1 MFRGLWFVLTSVVL
15 VASLAVPA
23 LAEKE
28 RVRLYAF
35 GNSLVHHLSDDPD
48 TNVPVWLARMAR
60 TDKRLFSMNG
70 QWGALRNFAADLPP
84 VPNWSFRGV
93 RSAWNPGRRSF
104 GKAGF
109 TDVLIT
115 PLNYIQDQPATE
127 PYGDE
132 GRGGKTPLSETLKVI
147 DWIEDAAPGT
157 PIAVYEGWAD
167 MAGVAGDF
175 PPSAAEFASYNALNT
190 GPYHDWF
197 TAYLAA
203 LQSARPG
210 VDIRLIPVASIL
222 SQLFSD
228 PVLSDLPP
236 ELLYSDNAPH
246 GTATLYFLAAMIT
259 YSGLYEVPPPA
270 NYHPPDNIHPLVRQN
285 YSDIAAFI
293 WQALGN
299 DADMA
304 ENGDAGPQMRPA
316 PTEQEVIT
324 PTPRTPPPLPVLV
337 ERLDTG
343 LADPALAMGLNG
355 LADWSVQQP
364 FIDIMKTA
372 RRWIGHSDAKWG
384 AFSADDL
391 AEGGFLDDQ
400 GWPLSLPDGATSL
413 EALIL
418 TDQPEDFTSLTA
430 RYRVTYEGEG
440 SLRVVGRARKV
451 SVRGNEIW
459 FSYTP
464 GEGSVALSIQ
474 ETDPNGTG
482 NNIRNIA
489 VIREAHIPLFNA
501 GAVFNPDWLSVIDN
515 LRAVRFMDWMQ
526 TNGSPVTN
534 WGNRPQVSDYTYT
547 LRGVPVEIMVQLANE
562 IGADP
567 WFNMPHAADDDYVRR
582 FATYVRDNLDP
593 RLIVYEEY
601 SNEMWNFLFPQ
612 AEWARERATEMWGR
626 AAKDDGWMQ
635 YAGMRAS
642 QVAGIWADVFG
653 ADADTRLKRVIAV
666 HTGWLGL
673 EEPLLDAPLWRADDP
688 TALPAEK
695 AFDAY
700 AVSGYF
706 GLDLGMEDMADIMD
720 EIMAMDRE
728 TAFAHSAR
736 LLRDGSLSELLDQ
749 FYPYHA
755 EVAKRLNLELIMYEG
770 GTHVVGTGAQAGNEQ
785 LALFF
790 NDFNYSGDMAVLY
803 DELLS
808 GWRSVGGT
816 LFNAFVDVA
825 RPSPYGSWG
834 TLRHLDDD
842 NPRWQV
848 LAGYNAAGD
857 GWETRAEGTFLQ
869 GITRLGGPGADVL
882 QGTPEEDTMIGGA
895 GDDILVTNGGG
906 DHLNGG
912 AGLDTAI
919 LPGTPDDY
927 RLSRDGAHI
936 RATGPNGT
944 ITIYAIE
951 LIQFIDDPGAIIDTD
966 DLP

>member
-1 MFRGLWFVLTSVVL
+1 MFRGLRIILASAFLTAIFGL
-15 VASLAVPA
+15 PA

-35 GNSLVHHLSDDPD
+35 GNSLVNHLSDDPD

-60 TDKRLFSMNG
+60 TDRRLFSMNG
-70 QWGALRNFAADLPP
+70 QWGALRNFSADLPP

-93 RSAWNPGRRSF
+93 RSAWNPDRRSF

-115 PLNYIQDQPATE
+115 PLNYIQDQPATD
-127 PYGDE
+127 PYGAE
-132 GRGGKTPLSETLKVI
+132 GRGGKTPLSETLKVM

-157 PIAVYEGWAD
+157 PISVFEGWAD
-167 MAGVAGDF
+167 MAGVAADF
-175 PPSAAEFASYNALNT
+175 PPNASEFAEYNALNT

-197 TAYLAA
+197 TAYHTA
-203 LQSARPG
+203 LQAARPDA
-210 VDIRLIPVASIL
+210 DIRLIPVASIL
-222 SQLFSD
+222 SQLFTET
-228 PVLSDLPP
+228 PLSDIPP

-259 YSGLYEVPPPA
+259 YSSLFEVPPPA
-270 NYHPPDNIHPLVRQN
+270 NYHPPDSIHPLVRQN
-285 YSDIAAFI
+285 YSDIAALI

-299 DADMA
+299 DGDTA
-304 ENGDAGPQMRPA
+304 ENGAAGPQLRPS

-372 RRWIGHSDAKWG
+372 RRWVGHSDAKWG

-391 AEGGFLDDQ
+391 AAGGHLDAQ
-400 GWPLSLPDGATSL
+400 GWPISLPDGATSL

-418 TDQPEDFTSLTA
+418 TDQPEDFTSLTS

-451 SVRGNEIW
+451 SVRDNEIW

-482 NNIRNIA
+482 NNIRNIT
-489 VIREAHIPLFNA
+489 VMREAHIPLYQA
-501 GAVFNPDWLSVIDN
+501 GAVFNPDWLRVIDN
-515 LRAVRFMDWMQ
+515 LRSVRFMDWMF
-526 TNGSPVTN
+526 TNGSTVTN
-534 WGNRPQVSDYTYT
+534 WDSRPQVSDYTYT
-547 LRGVPVEIMVQLANE
+547 MRGVPVEIMVQLANE

-567 WFNMPHAADDDYVRR
+567 WFNMPHAADDDFSRQ
-582 FATYVRDNLDP
+582 FATYVRDTLDP
-593 RLIVYEEY
+593 RLVVYQEY

-612 AEWARERATEMWGR
+612 TEWARERAIEMWGR

-653 ADADTRLKRVIAV
+653 AEADTRLKRVIAV
-666 HTGWLGL
+666 HTGWPGL
-673 EEPLLDAPLWRADDP
+673 EEPLLDAPLWRADTPMAPSPEDS
-688 TALPAEK
+688 
-695 AFDAY
+695 FDAY

-706 GLDLGMEDMADIMD
+706 GLDLGMEDMADIMG

-728 TAFAHSAR
+728 TAFTHSAR

-749 FYPYHA
+749 LYPYHA
-755 EVAKRLNLELIMYEG
+755 KVAERLDLELIMYEG
-770 GTHVVGTGAQAGNEQ
+770 GTHVVGTGAQAGNQE

-790 NDFNYSGDMAVLY
+790 NDFNYSDEMAVLY

-808 GWRSVGGT
+808 GWRSIGGT

-825 RPSPYGSWG
+825 RPSQYGSWG

-848 LAGYNAAGD
+848 LSEYNAAGD
-857 GWETRAEGTFLQ
+857 GWETRAAGTFLH

-882 QGTPEEDTMIGGA
+882 QGSPEEDTMIAGA
-895 GDDILVTNGGG
+895 GDDILVTNGGA

-919 LPGTPDDY
+919 LPGKADEY
-927 RLSRDGAHI
+927 SLSRDGARVLI
-936 RATGPNGT
+936 AGPEGT
-944 ITIYAIE
+944 ITAYAIE
-951 LIQFIDDPGAIIDTD
+951 LIQFTDDPGAIIDTD